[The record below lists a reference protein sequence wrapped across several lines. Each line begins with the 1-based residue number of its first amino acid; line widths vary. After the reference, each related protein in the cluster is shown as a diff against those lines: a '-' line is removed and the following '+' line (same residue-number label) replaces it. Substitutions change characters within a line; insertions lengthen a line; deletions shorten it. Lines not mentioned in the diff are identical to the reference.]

1 MWRVREAA
9 DSIIPVSPESYETLI
24 KGLKLEDADHH
35 PKVGGYTAPHWKV
48 FFSNHVNN
56 EIRLVNFKIHFISRP
71 TVEVL
76 SDIRSEYL
84 AYSANGSS
92 EIKIRVLPWPV
103 ETANASQGLDRIG

>member
-76 SDIRSEYL
+76 SDIRVSIWHILQMVHLKSKSESCHGPSKPPML
-84 AYSANGSS
+84 AKVPG
-92 EIKIRVLPWPV
+92 
-103 ETANASQGLDRIG
+103 